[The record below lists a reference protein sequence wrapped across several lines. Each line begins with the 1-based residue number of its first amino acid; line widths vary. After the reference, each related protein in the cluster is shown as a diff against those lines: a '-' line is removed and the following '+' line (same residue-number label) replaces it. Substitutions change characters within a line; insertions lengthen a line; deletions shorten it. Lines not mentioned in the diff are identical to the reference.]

1 MGTVAY
7 QLFRHILHSKKRNKK
22 IKSHNKKTHT
32 TKIKRLIPA
41 WIQLC
46 SFPPVSTLPK
56 QIWAHGLKWG
66 IPTLW
71 WIGNGLFLHHSGCS
85 GQSKG
90 CDEGQLS
97 PEQPPFHD
105 HALDSLF
112 SPAMVGSRRRNK
124 EHQLILLIHF
134 WFLCNYHLLEYSSWP
149 NFRGGGIE
157 KSGWRD
163 LKAKALLE
171 QSPVPPPQ

>member
-1 MGTVAY
+1 MAY

-71 WIGNGLFLHHSGCS
+71 WIGKWTLFTSFWMFRAVKRLRWRAAVTRTASLPWPCPWLTILTSHGWQQEKKQRAPADPSHTLLVSL
-85 GQSKG
+85 
-90 CDEGQLS
+90 QLS
-97 PEQPPFHD
+97 
-105 HALDSLF
+105 
-112 SPAMVGSRRRNK
+112 SPRVFK
-124 EHQLILLIHF
+124 LTKF
-134 WFLCNYHLLEYSSWP
+134 
-149 NFRGGGIE
+149 
-157 KSGWRD
+157 
-163 LKAKALLE
+163 
-171 QSPVPPPQ
+171 